1 MSLFDGTAPQCV
13 NVTSGKAATFWH
25 QLSPLLE
32 WIGLP
37 VDGFPLLSALIRNH
51 KPSWSKAL
59 AGSGYLPS
67 VKLTACRWQ
76 NEDVCQHWKPP
87 PPPISFLERPREIM
101 KFDAV
106 ISRLLRRLCF
116 SDVIYLVLCQH
127 PVMMTCHSSL
137 FCALYLYMIRLLL
150 LFFPPLYFFGF
161 IIHFFC
167 AIPATNE
174 KIKTR
179 NILCALWEFT
189 RQGYNDEEQ
198 NVLCYVLNALTQILL
213 FPCLVSTRHSCPYS
227 FSKRKPSYSHSDHL
241 SPTQR
246 TFNKSFCV
254 VQIVPLTVL
263 PSLWFF
269 CACFPLTVESM
280 QVDCGE
286 KRTSEGKTEA

>member
-1 MSLFDGTAPQCV
+1 MCQRYQRESCHLLAPTFPFIGV
-13 NVTSGKAATFWH
+13 NRA
-25 QLSPLLE
+25 
-32 WIGLP
+32 
-37 VDGFPLLSALIRNH
+37 
-51 KPSWSKAL
+51 
-59 AGSGYLPS
+59 
-67 VKLTACRWQ
+67 ACRWLSSPFRSDQ
-76 NEDVCQHWKPP
+76 KSQTKLKQ
-87 PPPISFLERPREIM
+87 ST
-101 KFDAV
+101 
-106 ISRLLRRLCF
+106 RRLWLFTIGEADCMQVTKWRRLPALKATPTPNFILGKTPGNNEIWCCNIKVVEKAVFQWCYLSCSVPTPCNDDLSLF
-116 SDVIYLVLCQH
+116 SVLCSIFIYDQASF
-127 PVMMTCHSSL
+127 T
-137 FCALYLYMIRLLL
+137 
-150 LFFPPLYFFGF
+150 FFPPLYFFGF
-161 IIHFFC
+161 IILFFG